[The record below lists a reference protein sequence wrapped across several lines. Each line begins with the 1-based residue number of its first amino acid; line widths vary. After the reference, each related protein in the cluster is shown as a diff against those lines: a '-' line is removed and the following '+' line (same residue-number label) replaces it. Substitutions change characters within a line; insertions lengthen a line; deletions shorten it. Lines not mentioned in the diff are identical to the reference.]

1 MTRYGIKDNQVRA
14 FNKMIRISHQ
24 KLNLVCDM
32 VRGLPVD
39 RAVDVLKFSKKRV
52 SDEVL
57 KTLLSAVANAEH
69 NKNLPVDTLFIK
81 EIWCGKALTMKRIMY
96 FLLVINR
103 LPTLVRVICIS
114 PRKIADCSLAF
125 VVKHHAEEVI
135 TVIQRFHIFF
145 PAALFEIFLNG
156 QLNRCVDFSVL

>member
-32 VRGLPVD
+32 VRG
-39 RAVDVLKFSKKRV
+39 VDVLKFSKKRV

-69 NKNLPVDTLFIK
+69 NKNLSADTLFVK
-81 EIWCGKALTMKRIMY
+81 EIWCGKALTMKRIM
-96 FLLVINR
+96 
-103 LPTLVRVICIS
+103 PG
-114 PRKIADCSLAF
+114 PRGSARPILKPFSNLTIVLESG
-125 VVKHHAEEVI
+125 
-135 TVIQRFHIFF
+135 
-145 PAALFEIFLNG
+145 AAPEKKKTKK
-156 QLNRCVDFSVL
+156 VTK

>member
-69 NKNLPVDTLFIK
+69 NKNLSVDTLFIK
-81 EIWCGKALTMKRIMY
+81 QHFR
-96 FLLVINR
+96 
-103 LPTLVRVICIS
+103 
-114 PRKIADCSLAF
+114 
-125 VVKHHAEEVI
+125 
-135 TVIQRFHIFF
+135 
-145 PAALFEIFLNG
+145 
-156 QLNRCVDFSVL
+156 